1 MSGRDWWIRGGRV
14 VDAANAVDTVTDVVV
29 RDGVIAH
36 VDPVEEAPAATLL
49 DATGLVVSPGWIDIH
64 VHLREPGYEA
74 KETIATGTAA
84 AAAGGFTTICC
95 MPNTR
100 PALDTV
106 DVLQDL
112 HRRIERD
119 AAVRVFPIA
128 AITAGRAGQ
137 TAVDFAALVDAGAI
151 GFSDDGDTTA
161 DSAIMR
167 RVLEASR
174 ELDRPVMVHCEDKA
188 LAAGAMHEGDVSRR
202 LGLPGI
208 PAAAEEIIIA
218 RDLMLAELTGGW
230 LHVCHVST
238 SRGADLIQAAK
249 ARGVHVTAEVM
260 PHHLLMSDEWVAGE
274 RTLHNVAE
282 PSGARAAAADPET
295 KVNPPLRPVADTE
308 ALLKALKDGVF
319 DVFGTDHAPHAE
331 LEKRGVDYQRAAF
344 GMSGLEFA
352 LPLTLALVRA
362 GHLSLS
368 ELVRRWTVEPARL
381 LRQQSGNLSPGVP
394 ADLIV
399 FDPDERWT
407 ATPKTLHTK
416 SANTPLLGMDLRGRV
431 KLTLIDGEERYRG

>member
-1 MSGRDWWIRGGRV
+1 
-14 VDAANAVDTVTDVVV
+14 
-29 RDGVIAH
+29 
-36 VDPVEEAPAATLL
+36 
-49 DATGLVVSPGWIDIH
+49 
-64 VHLREPGYEA
+64 
-74 KETIATGTAA
+74 
-84 AAAGGFTTICC
+84 
-95 MPNTR
+95 
-100 PALDTV
+100 
-106 DVLQDL
+106 
-112 HRRIERD
+112 
-119 AAVRVFPIA
+119 
-128 AITAGRAGQ
+128 
-137 TAVDFAALVDAGAI
+137 
-151 GFSDDGDTTA
+151 
-161 DSAIMR
+161 
-167 RVLEASR
+167 
-174 ELDRPVMVHCEDKA
+174 
-188 LAAGAMHEGDVSRR
+188 MHEGDVSRR

-282 PSGARAAAADPET
+282 PRGAWAAVADPET

-331 LEKRGVDYQRAAF
+331 PEKRGVDYQRAAF

-407 ATPKTLHTK
+407 AAPETLHTK